1 MEEPKELL
9 IGFTKD
15 SYGNWVLNTHKDYG
29 IKEVDGKFK
38 LIRKQPQYPKTYNEC
53 CQHLGC
59 GDKIKMQLIGQFI
72 QLINAR
78 NAYWKIAGEEMG
90 LDKSWK
96 PDWKNPS
103 ERKYCIVNTEGD
115 ITVWVQKTTHKIL
128 AFPTPE
134 MRDTFHENFKE
145 LIEQCK
151 ELLQLPNN
159 KRII

>member
-96 PDWKNPS
+96 PDWKTGLN
-103 ERKYCIVNTEGD
+103 KCCLVNCENQIIRSTRASANA
-115 ITVWVQKTTHKIL
+115 IL
-128 AFPTPE
+128 AFPIEE
-134 MRDTFHENFKE
+134 MRDAFYENFKD
-145 LIEQCK
+145 LIEDCK
-151 ELLQLPNN
+151 ELL
-159 KRII
+159 